1 MNRDVKEERSLL
13 PCQLTSSRAERRVR
27 AKMSRQKNKL
37 EIFEEQK
44 ASQDGWNLVSFKG
57 VREPG
62 RSQ

>member
-1 MNRDVKEERSLL
+1 MKEERSLL
-13 PCQLTSSRAERRVR
+13 PRQLTSSRAERRVR
-27 AKMSRQKNKL
+27 AKTLRQKNKL

-44 ASQDGWNLVSFKG
+44 TSQDGWNLVSFKG